1 MNRAGA
7 FRQEAIVHAFDL
19 GKVKLEITFT
29 LAWISRWIYLV
40 DSYFIFRFFFFR
52 ENGAEIF
59 FQFLFTLKKGF
70 SDIVDFCKEFSINT
84 SVSFMVERIIPELKQ
99 FFFFTNIME

>member
-1 MNRAGA
+1 MLFSPTIVASIVNRAGA

-29 LAWISRWIYLV
+29 VAWISRWIYLV

-59 FQFLFTLKKGF
+59 F
-70 SDIVDFCKEFSINT
+70 
-84 SVSFMVERIIPELKQ
+84 SVFIYVEERI
-99 FFFFTNIME
+99 